1 MSSSKLLRGTF
12 ILTFGVMLSRILGLV
27 YVFPFNALVDNRG
40 GALYAYGYVPYTI
53 FISIATMGVP
63 LAVSKFVSKYN
74 ALGEY
79 RVGRRLFKSGLLLM
93 SLTGII
99 SFIILYTIAPVIA
112 PFVISDGGN
121 GNTVEDV
128 TTVIRAV
135 SFALLLVPVMSLIR
149 GFFQGHESMGP
160 TALSQVVE
168 QLVRIIFLLASC
180 YIVLKVLD
188 GSLVTAISLST
199 FAAFVGALG
208 GLAILIWYW
217 FKRKEHLDQLLEK
230 DKGQLQ
236 LSLKD
241 MYKELIM
248 YAAPFVFVGLAM
260 PLYQLIDQFT
270 FNRAMASIGLADIS
284 EDAYAIFNMWVQKLV
299 IIPVTLATS
308 FSLTLIPAI
317 TKSYIERNR
326 NLLRKQL
333 NQTFQVMMFLTLPAV
348 VGMALLAEPV
358 YTTFYGYDELGS
370 EVLRWYAPAAILFA
384 LFSVTAAVLQGIN
397 QQRFTVISLT
407 MGLFVKLLLNY
418 YLITK
423 FATIGAILAT
433 TLGYLVSVAFNLWII
448 KKYANYRYG
457 LVFRRTVLMGIFTSM
472 MSIAVSVVVFLLKI
486 VLHYNGGK
494 LDSIVI
500 MVVGAIVGAG
510 TYFYVSY
517 RSELLTYLFGDRF
530 AFLRKKKEKAVS

>member
-1 MSSSKLLRGTF
+1 MSSSKLLRGTL
-12 ILTFGVMLSRILGLV
+12 ILTIGVMLSRLLGLI
-27 YVFPFNALVDNRG
+27 YVFPFEALVGDRG
-40 GALYAYGYVPYTI
+40 GALYGYGYVPYTI

-79 RVGRRLFKSGLLLM
+79 RVGRRLFKSGLVLM
-93 SLTGII
+93 SFTGFL
-99 SFIILYTIAPVIA
+99 SFAILYIIAPMIA
-112 PFVISDGGN
+112 PLVISDGGN

-135 SFALLLVPVMSLIR
+135 SFALLLVPLMSLIR

-160 TALSQVVE
+160 TAISQVIE

-180 YIVLKVLD
+180 YVVLKVLN

-208 GLAILIWYW
+208 GLGVLIWYW
-217 FKRKEHLDQLLEK
+217 FKRKDALDELLQK

-236 LSLKD
+236 PSLSD

-248 YAAPFVFVGLAM
+248 YAAPFVFTGLAM
-260 PLYQLIDQFT
+260 PLFQLIDLFT
-270 FNRAMASIGLADIS
+270 FNRAMASIGLAAIS
-284 EDAYAIFNMWVQKLV
+284 EKAYAIFNIWVQKLI

-317 TKSYIERNR
+317 TKSYIERNQK
-326 NLLRKQL
+326 LLRKQL
-333 NQTFQVMMFLTLPAV
+333 NQTFQVMLFLTLPAV

-358 YTTFYGYDELGS
+358 YATFYGYDELGS

-384 LFSVTAAVLQGIN
+384 LFSVTSAILQGIN
-397 QQRFTVISLT
+397 QQRFTVIGLT
-407 MGLFVKLLLNY
+407 IGLFVKLIFNY
-418 YLITK
+418 YFITK
-423 FATIGAILAT
+423 FATIGAVLAT
-433 TLGYLVSVAFNLWII
+433 TLGYFVSVAFNLWII
-448 KKYANYRYG
+448 KKYANYRYR
-457 LVFRRTVLMGIFTSM
+457 LVFRRTLLMGIFTAIM
-472 MSIAVSVVVFLLKI
+472 CIVVSVVVSLLKMAF
-486 VLHYNGGK
+486 HYNGGK
-494 LDSIVI
+494 FDSIVI
-500 MVVGAIVGAG
+500 VFIGALVGAAV
-510 TYFYVSY
+510 YFYMSY